1 MVAEQQLIFLTARE
15 FSQLPE
21 SPYPVELI
29 DGVVTMSPTPL
40 PIHQLIASRLAYPLI
55 QQELRYDGGFW
66 FTSPVDLFI
75 SPTNVYEPDA
85 MFFPA
90 ERKPDLRSLPIME
103 IPEIVVEILS
113 PSSRSRDQV
122 RKRAAYSDRGIAEYW
137 IVDPQARQIIF
148 NSIGNDGT
156 YIAHALEGSTIPVGR
171 YTGVAL
177 DLEWIFEQ

>member
-1 MVAEQQLIFLTARE
+1 MVAEQQQTFLTARE
-15 FSQLPE
+15 FSELPE
-21 SPYPVELI
+21 SSTPMELI
-29 DGVVTMSPTPL
+29 DGELIVSPSPTFE
-40 PIHQLIASRLAYPLI
+40 HQLLAGRLTHDLV
-55 QQELRYDGGFW
+55 ELERHGAGGSW
-66 FTSPVDLFI
+66 LSAPVDLYLT
-75 SPTNVYEPDA
+75 PNNVYQPDA
-85 MFFPA
+85 TFFARENTPDF
-90 ERKPDLRSLPIME
+90 RKLPIME

-137 IVDPQARQIIF
+137 IVDPQSRQIIF
-148 NSIGNDGT
+148 NIIGDDGT